1 MDYHHL
7 GESASSGY
15 ATSDYGSEDELAER
29 RVVLVNGVPQL
40 PPPPPPPPPNTIQHA
55 HNTPV
60 PGNDAHPEMFIP
72 PLEVAPR
79 RDYYQPTTRQMLDPS
94 ESFVW
99 GRDDARALRWPAA
112 GTGQDDALISAKP
125 TAGCTPLHIA
135 FASRRWEHAASV
147 LRDPAPIALRW
158 LRALALQALQ
168 ALDKA
173 QAAPDRSRH
182 ELQRIAES
190 AAEEVATAWCWARA
204 ILSLL
209 LSLLL
214 YVCNTHI
221 DIFIQI
227 LHTNIPLL

>member
-221 DIFIQI
+221 DICR
-227 LHTNIPLL
+227 